1 MSNGS
6 LRQASLGEILSSS
19 LKVYLNSND
28 LFLYKNQALSLSLKD
43 CLNFVQSIF
52 LVSFIYG
59 LILKLVPLLQGL
71 LSEIQ
76 DEIVA
81 SLMPTINPSFRR
93 TAPKV
98 PLDAAAQS
106 RLAVILAQLKNRF
119 NVRFVQSHSGFISV
133 TYLYRA
139 THLHLSLK

>member
-71 LSEIQ
+71 LPEIQ

-81 SLMPTINPSFRR
+81 SLMPMINPSFRR

-119 NVRFVQSHSGFISV
+119 NVRFVQSHLCFISV

>member
-1 MSNGS
+1 MPNGS

-71 LSEIQ
+71 LPEIQ

-81 SLMPTINPSFRR
+81 
-93 TAPKV
+93 
-98 PLDAAAQS
+98 
-106 RLAVILAQLKNRF
+106 
-119 NVRFVQSHSGFISV
+119 
-133 TYLYRA
+133 
-139 THLHLSLK
+139 